1 MKAIQKRNIEGSH
14 LLVPTMSDW
23 RSVRNR
29 QHKGAKEEE
38 ENQFVFEDT
47 SVDDDDD
54 DVEVVKT
61 ESTEVDKPETKEVSI
76 SPERKEELVIH
87 EASVQN

>member
-1 MKAIQKRNIEGSH
+1 
-14 LLVPTMSDW
+14 MSDW
-23 RSVRNR
+23 RAVRNR
-29 QHKGAKEEE
+29 QHKSAKEEE

-54 DVEVVKT
+54 EVEVVKT
-61 ESTEVDKPETKEVSI
+61 ESSAANKQETKEVSI

-87 EASVQN
+87 EAFVYE